1 MSDMT
6 IAAGRRSR
14 WGLFIA
20 PVLLLILAAAW
31 SGFWFY
37 AASQAEIAADAWRAQ
52 EAKAGRI
59 YDCAKRSIAGF
70 PFRFEVQCSGASV
83 ALVSQNASKTPFTAK
98 LDNILVLA
106 QVYDPKHVIAEF
118 SAPATL
124 VDGVT
129 QNTFV
134 VNWSKGRSSVVGLP
148 AIPDRASI
156 VFDDPSVNRV
166 DGSVQVPLAPEL
178 AARIGSPTGLQVAG
192 VSEGSP
198 AAEAGLRR
206 GDIVVELDKQ
216 RVVTTTAVQRLMVE
230 NAIDRRIEITVWRN
244 GALVDVVVQP
254 RELDVRS

>member
-37 AASQAEIAADAWRAQ
+37 AASQAEVAADAWRAQ
-52 EAKAGRI
+52 EAKSGRI

-134 VNWSKGRSSVVGLP
+134 VNWSNGRSSVVGLP
-148 AIPDRASI
+148 AIPERASI
-156 VFDDPSVNRV
+156 VFDDPSINRRRWF
-166 DGSVQVPLAPEL
+166 GAG
-178 AARIGSPTGLQVAG
+178 AARARQA
-192 VSEGSP
+192 
-198 AAEAGLRR
+198 
-206 GDIVVELDKQ
+206 D
-216 RVVTTTAVQRLMVE
+216 
-230 NAIDRRIEITVWRN
+230 
-244 GALVDVVVQP
+244 
-254 RELDVRS
+254 